1 MQDQVSDKSELLQL
15 IDREWDALQ
24 STIDG
29 LNEDQLTGPTDAGGW
44 TAKDHIAHLA
54 AWENSM
60 VFLLQG
66 KARHDGLGISEP
78 VYLAGEVDAINDA
91 IFQNVR
97 EIPLDEVKNRLADV
111 HQQMLALLA
120 TLSDDDLQLTYSDY
134 LPDEPGR
141 EDGSP
146 ILNRAFG
153 NTAHHFDLHRPDIER
168 IANSA

>member
-29 LNEDQLTGPTDAGGW
+29 LNEDQLTRPTDAGGW

-60 VFLLQG
+60 VFLLKG
-66 KARHDGLGISEP
+66 KARHDGLGISES
-78 VYLAGEVDAINDA
+78 VYLTGEVDAINDA

-97 EIPLDEVKNRLADV
+97 GIPLADVQHRLADV
-111 HQQMLALLA
+111 HEQMLALLA
-120 TLSDDDLQLTYSDY
+120 KLSDGDLQLTYSDY

-146 ILNRAFG
+146 ILNRVFG

-168 IANSA
+168 IANSG